1 MKSTLQTLSCLL
13 AMLLFAGGLFAQK
26 GTVSG
31 KMTDDTGQAIIG
43 GTVRCVELGT
53 GTISDIDG
61 NYSLQVPAGTYTFQF
76 DYLGYGTDIQTIEV
90 DGGATNTVNI
100 SLGEDAVNL
109 NVATVLGRRKDRLV
123 VDSPV
128 PIDVINAEEIQAT
141 GATQTVEVLQMLV
154 PSYSAPKQSISD
166 GSDHFRIATLRGLGP
181 DQVLVLING
190 KRRHTNALVHV
201 NGTVGRGST
210 GVDMNAIPAG
220 SIERIEVLRDG
231 AAAQYGSDAI
241 AGVIN
246 VVLKKNTD
254 LDIGVN
260 VGTHITTMERGY
272 NADEGLFDGLTN
284 QDILNANG
292 SILDPST
299 GDFIT
304 NWTEEVEN
312 VNITDGQRIDLS
324 ASKGFAIGDGGAV
337 NISLQYRKQTP
348 TDRDGLDNRRQYFL
362 IDSMGNS
369 SNTSGTL
376 DPREANID
384 RSHHRWGDADFQDI
398 SAFLNGEIPIGNV
411 TAYAFGGVS
420 QRQGESGCFYRRS
433 LDNRTTRDLYPD
445 GFLPLIAPT
454 LSDFSGTVGV
464 RGQVSGWNW
473 DLSQV
478 VGGNRFRLDMENTH
492 NTSMGDLGQ
501 FTFPTDPVT
510 GETPEQK
517 TEMYDGTL
525 VFNQRITNLDVS
537 RGIDVGAF
545 ASPLNLALGAEF
557 RSENYQMEQG
567 EISSYYDGNDIS
579 GGILDGPNQGNG
591 ASAGCQCFP
600 GWKTAVDQS
609 RSNVGVYADV
619 EADVTEAF
627 TLGIA
632 GRFENYSDFGATVTG
647 KVAARYEVAEGFALR
662 GAASTGFRAPSLAQG
677 NYTAIQT
684 TTFGTELVET
694 GVFPFNAEDGVAAA
708 LGAQALEAEKSVNLS
723 AGVTFNTG
731 QFALTV
737 DGYNIAVNDRI
748 ILSEQ
753 FRGDD
758 LAEYLLT
765 QGIRAGAATYF
776 TNALNTSTTGLDI
789 ILRYGLPI
797 NDNSRVRFILSG
809 NFNRTK
815 VTNVNENSDGSRFLP
830 TPDEIAP
837 YTDIPLFGDMQITR
851 LEKGTPSNVFNLMV
865 DYKVGDFSA
874 LLKNVRF
881 GQITW
886 ANFND
891 LGNLVMQEY
900 TPKIR
905 TDLELSY
912 KVMDGLR
919 VSIGAN
925 NLLDVYPDKARKDTA
940 FGGIFQ
946 YGGTFP
952 LGFNGRY
959 MYARLNHKLA
969 GK

>member
-1 MKSTLQTLSCLL
+1 MKSTLRTFTCLL
-13 AMLLFAGGLFAQK
+13 AMLLLAGGLFAQK

-31 KMTDDTGQAIIG
+31 KMTDETGQAVIG

-76 DYLGYGTDIQTIEV
+76 DYLGYAPDIQTITV
-90 DGGATNTVNI
+90 ASGATNTVDI
-100 SLGEDAVNL
+100 SLGEDAVGINE
-109 NVATVLGRRKDRLV
+109 VVIMGRRKDRLV

-181 DQVLVLING
+181 DQVLVLVNG

-210 GVDMNAIPAG
+210 GVDMNAIPA
-220 SIERIEVLRDG
+220 SSVERIEVLRDG

-246 VVLKKNTD
+246 VVLKKDTD
-254 LDIGVN
+254 LNIGLN
-260 VGTHITTMERGY
+260 VGTHVTTMERGY
-272 NADEGLFDGLTN
+272 DADEGLFDGLTN
-284 QDILNANG
+284 QDIRDANG

-299 GDFIT
+299 GDYIT

-312 VNITDGQRIDLS
+312 VNITDGQRIDVN
-324 ASKGFAIGDGGAV
+324 ASKGFAVGDGGVV
-337 NISLQYRKQTP
+337 NVSLQYRKQNP
-348 TDRDGLDNRRQYFL
+348 TDRDGWDNRRQYL
-362 IDSMGNS
+362 YTD
-369 SNTSGTL
+369 TLGTL
-376 DPREANID
+376 DSREAEID
-384 RSHHRWGDADFQDI
+384 RLHHRWGDADFQDI
-398 SAFLNGEIPIGNV
+398 SGFLNAEIPVGNV
-411 TAYAFGGVS
+411 TAYAFAGLS

-433 LDNRTTRDLYPD
+433 LDNRTTRALYPD

-454 LSDFSGTVGV
+454 LTDFSGTLGV
-464 RGQVSGWNW
+464 KGQLSGWNW

-478 VGGNRFRLDMENTH
+478 IGGNRFRLDMKNTH
-492 NTSMGDLGQ
+492 NTSLGDIGQ
-501 FTFPTDPVT
+501 YTFPDGV
-510 GETPEQK
+510 EQK

-525 VFNQRITNLDVS
+525 VFNQRITNLDIS

-545 ASPLNLALGAEF
+545 ASPLNFAVGAEF

-567 EISSYYDGNDIS
+567 EITSYYDGNDIS
-579 GGILDGPNQGNG
+579 GGIQDGPNVGQG

-609 RSNVGVYADV
+609 RNNFGLYADV
-619 EADVTEAF
+619 ETDFTEAF
-627 TLGIA
+627 TLGVA

-647 KVAARYEVAEGFALR
+647 KVAARYEIAEGFAIR
-662 GAASTGFRAPSLAQG
+662 AAGSTGFRAPSLAQG

-694 GVFPFNAEDGVAAA
+694 GVFPFRDDGEGNVAEA

-723 AGVTFNTG
+723 GGLTYNSG

-737 DGYNIAVNDRI
+737 DAYNIAVRDRI

-753 FRGDD
+753 FRGDA
-758 LAEYLLT
+758 LADYLLT

-809 NFNRTK
+809 NFNQTK
-815 VTNVNENSDGSRFLP
+815 VTNVEENADGSRFLP
-830 TPDEIAP
+830 TPERIAAF
-837 YTDIPLFGDMQITR
+837 TDIPLFGDMQITR
-851 LEKGTPSNVFNLMV
+851 LEKGTPNNVFNLMI
-865 DYKVGDFSA
+865 DYKVGGFNA
-874 LLKNVRF
+874 ILKNVRF
-881 GQITW
+881 GNITW
-886 ANFND
+886 AEFND
-891 LGNLVMQEY
+891 LGNLVTQEF
-900 TPKIR
+900 TSKIR
-905 TDLELSY
+905 TDLELAY
-912 KVMDGLR
+912 EVTDGLR
-919 VSIGAN
+919 ISLGAN
-925 NLLDVYPDKARKDTA
+925 NLLDVYPDKARKDIA

-946 YGGTFP
+946 YDGTFP
-952 LGFNGRY
+952 LGYNGRY
-959 MYARLNHKLA
+959 IYARVNYKLA

>member
-1 MKSTLQTLSCLL
+1 MKSTLQTFTCLL

-31 KMTDDTGQAIIG
+31 VMADEGGQTIIG

-53 GTISDIDG
+53 GTISDING

-76 DYLGYGTDIQTIEV
+76 DYLGYGTEV
-90 DGGATNTVNI
+90 RKITVESGATNTVNI
-100 SLGEDAVNL
+100 SLGEDAVGINE
-109 NVATVLGRRKDRLV
+109 VVIMGRRKDRLV

-154 PSYSAPKQSISD
+154 PSYSAPKQAISD

-254 LDIGVN
+254 LDIGIN

-284 QDILNANG
+284 QDIRDANS

-299 GDFIT
+299 GDYIT

-324 ASKGFAIGDGGAV
+324 ASKGFAIGDGGVV
-337 NISLQYRKQTP
+337 NVSLQYRKQTP
-348 TDRDGLDNRRQYFL
+348 TDRDGLDNRQQYFR
-362 IDSMGNS
+362 DSLGGLNP
-369 SNTSGTL
+369 
-376 DPREANID
+376 DEATID
-384 RSHHRWGDADFQDI
+384 RSHHRWGDADFQDV
-398 SAFLNGEIPIGNV
+398 SAFLNGEIPVGNV
-411 TAYAFGGVS
+411 TAYAFGGLS
-420 QRQGESGCFYRRS
+420 QRQGESGCYYRRS
-433 LDNRTTRDLYPD
+433 LDNRTVREMFPD

-454 LSDFSGTVGV
+454 LTDFSGTVGV
-464 RGQVSGWNW
+464 RGQMSGWNW

-478 VGGNRFRLDMENTH
+478 IGGNRFRLDMENTH
-492 NTSMGDLGQ
+492 NTSMGNLGQ
-501 FTFPTDPVT
+501 FTFPVDSLS
-510 GETPEQK
+510 GETPVQK

-525 VFNQRITNLDVS
+525 IFNQRITNLDVS
-537 RGIDVGAF
+537 RGIDVAAF
-545 ASPLNLALGAEF
+545 ASPLNFAVGAEF
-557 RSENYQMEQG
+557 RSENYQMEKG
-567 EISSYYDGNDIS
+567 EISSYYDGNEIS
-579 GGILDGPNQGNG
+579 DGIQDGPNVGGG

-619 EADVTEAF
+619 EADITDAF
-627 TLGIA
+627 TLGVA

-647 KVAARYEVAEGFALR
+647 KLAARYEIAEGFAVR

-694 GVFPFNAEDGVAAA
+694 GIFPFNAADGVAAA
-708 LGAQALEAEKSVNLS
+708 LGAKALEAEKSVNFS
-723 AGVTFNTG
+723 AGITYNTG
-731 QFALTV
+731 RFALTI

-758 LAEYLLT
+758 LAVYLLD

-789 ILRYGLPI
+789 IARYGVTI

-815 VTNVNENSDGSRFLP
+815 VANVTENPDGSRFLP

-837 YTDIPLFGDMQITR
+837 YTDIPLFGEMQITR
-851 LEKGTPSNVFNLMV
+851 LEKGTPSNVFNLMI

-891 LGNLVMQEY
+891 LGNLVTQEY

-946 YGGTFP
+946 YAGTFP

-959 MYARLNHKLA
+959 VYARLNYKLA

>member
-31 KMTDDTGQAIIG
+31 KMTDETGQAIIG

-76 DYLGYGTDIQTIEV
+76 DYLGYGTDVQTIAVE
-90 DGGATNTVNI
+90 GGATNTVNI
-100 SLGEDAVNL
+100 QLGEDAVGMEE
-109 NVATVLGRRKDRLV
+109 VVVMGRRKDRLV

-181 DQVLVLING
+181 DQVLVLVNG

-210 GVDMNAIPAG
+210 GVDMNAIPA
-220 SIERIEVLRDG
+220 SAIERIEVLRDG

-246 VVLKKNTD
+246 VVLKKSTD
-254 LDIGVN
+254 LNLGIN
-260 VGTHITTMERGY
+260 VGTHVTTMERGY
-272 NADEGLFDGLTN
+272 DADEGLFDGLTN
-284 QDILNANG
+284 QDIRDANG

-299 GDFIT
+299 GDYIT

-324 ASKGFAIGDGGAV
+324 ASKGFAIGDGGALNV
-337 NISLQYRKQTP
+337 SLQYRKQNP
-348 TDRDGLDNRRQYFL
+348 TDRDGVDNRRQYFYTDTL
-362 IDSMGNS
+362 
-369 SNTSGTL
+369 GTL
-376 DPREANID
+376 DPREATID
-384 RSHHRWGDADFQDI
+384 RLHHRWGDADFQDI
-398 SAFLNGEIPIGNV
+398 SGFVNAEIPVGSV
-411 TAYAFGGVS
+411 TAYAFAGLS
-420 QRQGESGCFYRRS
+420 QRQGESGCFYRRA
-433 LDNRTTRDLYPD
+433 LDNRTTRSIYED

-454 LSDFSGTVGV
+454 LTDFSGTVGV
-464 RGQVSGWNW
+464 KGQVSGWNW

-478 VGGNRFRLDMENTH
+478 VGGNRFRLDMKNTH
-492 NTSMGDLGQ
+492 NTSMGGLGQ

-525 VFNQRITNLDVS
+525 VFNQRITNLDVV

-545 ASPLNLALGAEF
+545 ASPLNVALGAEF
-557 RSENYQMEQG
+557 RSENYQIEQG
-567 EISSYYDGNDIS
+567 EIASYYDGNDIS
-579 GGILDGPNQGNG
+579 GGIQDGPNVGNG

-600 GWKTAVDQS
+600 GWKTAVDES
-609 RSNVGVYADV
+609 RSNFGVYADV
-619 EADVTEAF
+619 ETDITDAF
-627 TLGIA
+627 TLGVA
-632 GRFENYSDFGATVTG
+632 GRFENYSDFGGTLTG
-647 KVAARYEVAEGFALR
+647 KVAARYEIAEGFALR
-662 GAASTGFRAPSLAQG
+662 AAASTGFRAPSLAQG

-694 GVFPFNAEDGVAAA
+694 GIFPYRDDGEGNVAAA
-708 LGAQALEAEKSVNLS
+708 LGAQPLEAEKSVNLS
-723 AGVTFNTG
+723 GGLTYNSG

-737 DGYNIAVNDRI
+737 DAYNIAVRDRI

-753 FRGDD
+753 FRGDE
-758 LAEYLLT
+758 LAAYLLT
-765 QGIRAGAATYF
+765 QDIRAGAATYF
-776 TNALNTSTTGLDI
+776 TNALNTSTTGLDV

-809 NFNRTK
+809 NFNQTK
-815 VTNVNENSDGSRFLP
+815 VTNVDEDADGNRSIP
-830 TPDEIAP
+830 TPSAIAEF
-837 YTDIPLFGDMQITR
+837 TDIPLLGEMQITR
-851 LEKGTPSNVFNLMV
+851 IEKGTPTNVFNLMI

-874 LLKNVRF
+874 IFKNVRF
-881 GQITW
+881 GNITW
-886 ANFND
+886 AEFND
-891 LGNLVMQEY
+891 LGNLVQQEF
-900 TPKIR
+900 TSKIR
-905 TDLELSY
+905 TDLELAY
-912 KVMDGLR
+912 EVTDGLR

-925 NLLDVYPDKARKDTA
+925 NLLDVYPDKARKDIA

-946 YGGTFP
+946 YDGTYP

-959 MYARLNHKLA
+959 IYARANYTLA

>member
-1 MKSTLQTLSCLL
+1 MKSTLRTFTCLL
-13 AMLLFAGGLFAQK
+13 AMLLLAGGLFAQK

-31 KMTDDTGQAIIG
+31 VMTDETGQAVIG

-53 GTISDIDG
+53 GTISDING
-61 NYSLQVPAGTYTFQF
+61 NYALQVPAGTYTFQF
-76 DYLGYGTDIQTIEV
+76 DYLGYATDVQTITV
-90 DGGATNTVNI
+90 ASGATNTVDI
-100 SLGEDAVNL
+100 SLGEDAVGMQE
-109 NVATVLGRRKDRLV
+109 VVIMGRRKDRLV

-181 DQVLVLING
+181 DQVLVLVNG

-210 GVDMNAIPAG
+210 GVDMNAIPA
-220 SIERIEVLRDG
+220 SSVERIEVLRDG

-246 VVLKKNTD
+246 VVLKKDTD
-254 LDIGVN
+254 LNIGLN
-260 VGTHITTMERGY
+260 VGTHVTTMERGY
-272 NADEGLFDGLTN
+272 NADEGLFDGLGN

-299 GDFIT
+299 GDYIT

-312 VNITDGQRIDLS
+312 VGISDGQRIDLN
-324 ASKGFAIGDGGAV
+324 ASKGFAIGDGGVV
-337 NISLQYRKQTP
+337 NVSLQYRKQNP
-348 TDRDGLDNRRQYFL
+348 TDRDGVDNRRQYL
-362 IDSMGNS
+362 YTD
-369 SNTSGTL
+369 TLGTL
-376 DPREANID
+376 DSREATID
-384 RSHHRWGDADFQDI
+384 RLHHRWGDADFQDI
-398 SAFLNGEIPIGNV
+398 SGFLNAEVPVGNV
-411 TAYAFGGVS
+411 TAYGFAGLS
-420 QRQGESGCFYRRS
+420 QRKGESGCFYRRS
-433 LDNRTTRDLYPD
+433 LDNRTTRALYPD

-454 LSDFSGTVGV
+454 LTDFSGTIGV
-464 RGQVSGWNW
+464 KGQISGWNW

-478 VGGNRFRLDMENTH
+478 VGGNRFRLDMKNTH
-492 NTSMGDLGQ
+492 NTSLGDIGQ
-501 FTFPTDPVT
+501 YTFPDGV
-510 GETPEQK
+510 EQK

-545 ASPLNLALGAEF
+545 ASPLNFAVGAEF

-567 EISSYYDGNDIS
+567 EITSYYDGNDIS
-579 GGILDGPNQGNG
+579 GGIQDGPDQGKG

-609 RSNVGVYADV
+609 RSNFGLYADV
-619 EADVTEAF
+619 ETDITDAF
-627 TLGIA
+627 TLGVA
-632 GRFENYSDFGATVTG
+632 GRFENYSDFGGTLTG
-647 KVAARYEVAEGFALR
+647 KVVGRYEIAEGFAVR
-662 GAASTGFRAPSLAQG
+662 AAASTGFRAPSLAQG

-694 GVFPFNAEDGVAAA
+694 GVFPFRDDGEGNVAEA
-708 LGAQALEAEKSVNLS
+708 LGAKPLEAEKSVNLS
-723 AGVTFNTG
+723 GGVTYNSG

-737 DGYNIAVNDRI
+737 DAYNIAVRDRI

-753 FRGDD
+753 FRGDA
-758 LAEYLLT
+758 LADYLLT

-809 NFNRTK
+809 NFNNTS
-815 VTNVNENSDGSRFLP
+815 VTNVEENADGSRFLP
-830 TPDEIAP
+830 TPDEIAAF
-837 YTDIPLFGDMQITR
+837 TDIPVFGDMQITR
-851 LEKGTPSNVFNLMV
+851 LEKGTPSNVFNLMI

-874 LLKNVRF
+874 ILKNVRF
-881 GQITW
+881 GKITW

-912 KVMDGLR
+912 QVVDGLR
-919 VSIGAN
+919 VSLGAN
-925 NLLDVYPDKARKDTA
+925 NLLDIYPDKARKDTA

-952 LGFNGRY
+952 LGYNGRY
-959 MYARLNHKLA
+959 IYARVNYKLA